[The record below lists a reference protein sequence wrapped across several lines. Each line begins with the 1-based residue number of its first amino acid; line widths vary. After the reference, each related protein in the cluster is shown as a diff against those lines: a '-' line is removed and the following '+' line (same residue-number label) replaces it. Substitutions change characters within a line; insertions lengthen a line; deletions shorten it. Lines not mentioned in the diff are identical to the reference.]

1 MAADHMY
8 RGADWRHA
16 PEGLTRLVMN
26 DDHQPR
32 YEHEITLVPLPTEVR
47 RARRFARCV
56 LQEQQISAERIGT
69 AELLV
74 SELVTNAVKTTGGT
88 RLPAPRQTANDHHRL
103 IGLRLSLI
111 KRSVVIEVRDGSD
124 KPPVLQEQSLDS
136 EDGRGLVVVES
147 MSSQWSYFP
156 LSSGGKIVWC
166 ELRVTR
172 PAEADDVRFLP
183 APLPRRTRGSRP
195 GFSTVVMTDPELLR
209 RVRDGLVALDCAEET
224 AQ

>member
-1 MAADHMY
+1 
-8 RGADWRHA
+8 
-16 PEGLTRLVMN
+16 
-26 DDHQPR
+26 
-32 YEHEITLVPLPTEVR
+32 
-47 RARRFARCV
+47 V

-88 RLPAPRQTANDHHRL
+88 RLPAPCQTANDHYRL

-124 KPPVLQEQSLDS
+124 KPPVLQEQSVDS
-136 EDGRGLVVVES
+136 EGGRGLVVVES

-172 PAEADDVRFLP
+172 PAETDDVRFLP
-183 APLPRRTRGSRP
+183 APLPRRIRGSRP
-195 GFSTVVMTDPELLR
+195 GVPTVVMTDPGVASASPGWPGRPGLCWGDRAVAPLLSR
-209 RVRDGLVALDCAEET
+209 WSSAMVASARIRSLAASGC
-224 AQ
+224 